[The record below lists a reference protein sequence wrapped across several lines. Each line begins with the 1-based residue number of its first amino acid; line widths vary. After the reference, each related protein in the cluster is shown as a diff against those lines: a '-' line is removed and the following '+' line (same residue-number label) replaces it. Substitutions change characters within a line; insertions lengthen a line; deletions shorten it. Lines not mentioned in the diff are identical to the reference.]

1 VDEKRD
7 HRLARGAV
15 AVRAEGDW
23 WHVTTAASILHGE
36 SNILNG
42 NRMSSTRNDV
52 AQSQLATPPTLAASL
67 RALRLERRLSL
78 KEVAVGTNISASFLS
93 LVENGKSDITIGR
106 LVRLVNFYGVALADL
121 IPPAP
126 DYPDAEVT
134 RADERR
140 FISHSSPEEG
150 IDIFL
155 LAHDTNRTMMPME
168 LDFEPAAKLAEF
180 GRHQGDEWVYVAQGR
195 LRLTLEGSE
204 PRILEKG
211 DSAYYPADR
220 PHLFEN
226 ADPRRRLRLICVNS
240 PPNL

>member
-1 VDEKRD
+1 
-7 HRLARGAV
+7 
-15 AVRAEGDW
+15 
-23 WHVTTAASILHGE
+23 
-36 SNILNG
+36 
-42 NRMSSTRNDV
+42 MSSTRTEPV
-52 AQSQLATPPTLAASL
+52 QTPLLPPPSLATSL
-67 RALRLERRLSL
+67 RALRLERKLSL
-78 KEVAVGTNISASFLS
+78 KDVAVATDISASFLS

-106 LVRLVNFYGVALADL
+106 LVRLVNFYGVAVSDL
-121 IPPAP
+121 IPHDE

-140 FISHSSPEEG
+140 LISHSSPEEG

-155 LAHDTNRTMMPME
+155 LSHDTNRTMMPME
-168 LDFEPAAKLAEF
+168 LEFEPAAKLAEF
-180 GRHQGDEWVYVAQGR
+180 GRHQGDEWVYVSQGR

-204 PRILEKG
+204 PRVLEKG

-226 ADPRRRLRLICVNS
+226 ADSRRRLRLICVNS